1 MPRDFGGVAVV
12 DARPLPGDMGVCA
25 ENDAYQM
32 GDAVLNYIM
41 SSGLY
46 AGVLKR

>member
-1 MPRDFGGVAVV
+1 MRAHCRATWEYAPK
-12 DARPLPGDMGVCA
+12 
-25 ENDAYQM
+25 NDAYQM

-46 AGVLKR
+46 AGVLKI